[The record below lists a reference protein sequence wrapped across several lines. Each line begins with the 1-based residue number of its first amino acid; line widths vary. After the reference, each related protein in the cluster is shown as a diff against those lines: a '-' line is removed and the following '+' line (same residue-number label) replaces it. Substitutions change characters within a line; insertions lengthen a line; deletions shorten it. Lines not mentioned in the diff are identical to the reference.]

1 MDGKGKR
8 RAVRQMKGQL
18 PFWPDRGMSA
28 CGRTRP
34 DGEPVL
40 STLLG
45 HSMFYKAVIANV
57 KHVVVP
63 LR

>member
-1 MDGKGKR
+1 MRLTGN
-8 RAVRQMKGQL
+8 
-18 PFWPDRGMSA
+18 
-28 CGRTRP
+28 GRTRP